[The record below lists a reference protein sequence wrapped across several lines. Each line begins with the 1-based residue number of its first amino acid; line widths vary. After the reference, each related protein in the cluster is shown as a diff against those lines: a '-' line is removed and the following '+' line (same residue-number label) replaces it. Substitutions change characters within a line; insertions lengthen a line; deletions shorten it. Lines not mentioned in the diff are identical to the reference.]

1 MEFLFALVIV
11 LLAVLGLGAGLML
24 TGRPLKGSCGGLA
37 CVGGASCDG
46 CPRKATET
54 REETDG

>member
-1 MEFLFALVIV
+1 MEFVFALAIF
-11 LLAVLGLGAGLML
+11 LIAVLGLGAGLML

-46 CPRKATET
+46 CPRRATET
-54 REETDG
+54 GETHDD

>member
-1 MEFLFALVIV
+1 MEFVFALGIF
-11 LLAVLGLGAGLML
+11 LIAVLGLATGLLL

-46 CPRKATET
+46 CPRRGSEA
-54 REETDG
+54 EEGQDG

>member
-1 MEFLFALVIV
+1 MEFLFAFVVV
-11 LLAVLGLGAGLML
+11 LFAVFGLGAGLML

-46 CPRKATET
+46 CPRRTAKTPE
-54 REETDG
+54 RPDD